1 MMDAG
6 RHPLID
12 VLTNS
17 ELVHLEGEAHNFTAT
32 IRRHPRYVSE
42 DLCTGCG
49 QCADD
54 CPVVVPNEFEVGMG
68 ARKAIYSPFAQAVPN
83 SYIIDR
89 ENCLN
94 DDFLVCNNC
103 YKSCDRDAINYDDRG
118 EDIQVRVGSVIAA
131 TGFDVYN
138 ATAIPSYGYGRF
150 DNVLTNMELE
160 RVLNA
165 TGPTRGHIVRP
176 SDHKVPKKIAF
187 IQCVGSRGE
196 GGEAGCQY
204 CSRYCCMNA
213 VKDCLLVKQHEPDIE
228 ELLIYYIDMR
238 AAGKGFEEFYQ
249 RSLGQPELKYVRGRP
264 SKILEDP
271 DSKDL
276 IVYVEDGETGQ
287 LSRTRVDMAVLSTGA
302 QASCSNPKLAEVLGL
317 DLDENGFFKVES
329 RWGSPLHTEREG
341 IYLCGCAAGINDVS
355 DSVAQASGAAAE
367 AEKFVVKHRVEE
379 KEEEKKELDVSGP
392 PRVGVFLCHCGI
404 NIAGVLDI
412 DALEKYARTIPDVA
426 YVENN
431 LFLCSDEGQRLIQD
445 KVLENKLNR
454 VVVAACTP
462 RTHEP
467 VFQENIEEIG
477 LNPYLFEMV
486 NVRDQCSWV
495 HTNVADVA
503 TEKARDLILMGVARA
518 RHLQP
523 LYRQSIPIQ
532 TSVLV
537 VGGGVAGMSAA
548 LLLEAQGFKVYLIDK
563 AGRLGGRLNN
573 LTRVYPAN
581 LLAVELARTMVDKVH
596 DSRIEAMA
604 STEITS
610 IGGFIGNFDVATT
623 NGNFKVGSIIVA
635 TGADIHVPDGAFG
648 FGRYENVMTNQQL
661 EDILVAARGKIAIE
675 GKRPKNIVFVQ
686 CVGSRD
692 PENNPACS
700 RYCCPTTIKQ
710 AIRLRENN
718 VNVIVLHRDMRT
730 VGAKSE
736 EHYRHARSLGV
747 KFIRYTPE
755 RLPQIIGS
763 GNRAKGVEL
772 VELALKRTLEID
784 ADYIVLAAG
793 MVPDKAST
801 SHLQEI
807 LKLPLG
813 ADGFF
818 SERHAKLGP
827 VETTTGGVF
836 VVGCASGPK
845 DIADSIAQG
854 AAAAAKVASIVSRDR
869 VALDP
874 TTCIVEES
882 LCRACG
888 QCVEICQYH
897 APSLVEAVSG
907 LMVAKINQALCM
919 GCGTCAS
926 WCPTGAVTALHFTD
940 DQINSMMDALLAQ
953 EA

>member
-1 MMDAG
+1 MDAA

-17 ELVHLEGEAHNFTAT
+17 ELVRLEGEARNFTAT
-32 IRRHPRYVSE
+32 IRRHPRFVSE

-49 QCADD
+49 QCTDD
-54 CPVVVPNEFEVGMG
+54 CPVVVPNEFEVGMC
-68 ARKAIYSPFAQAVPN
+68 ARKASYTPFPQAVPN
-83 SYIIDR
+83 TYIIDR
-89 ENCLN
+89 EHCLN
-94 DDFLVCNNC
+94 DDFLVCKNC
-103 YKSCDRDAINYDDRG
+103 TESCDRKAINFDDQG
-118 EDIQVRVGSVIAA
+118 EELQVRVGAVIAA
-131 TGFDVYN
+131 TGFDVYD
-138 ATAIPSYGYGRF
+138 ATAIAAYGYGRY

-196 GGEAGCQY
+196 GREAGCKY

-213 VKDCLLVKQHEPDIE
+213 VKDCLLVKQHEPEIE

-238 AAGKGFEEFYQ
+238 AAGKGFEELYQ
-249 RSLGQPELKYVRGRP
+249 RSLEQPELKYVRGRP

-271 DSKDL
+271 ETKDVF
-276 IVYVEDGETGQ
+276 VYVEDGETGKVD
-287 LSRTRVDMAVLSTGA
+287 RNRVDMVVLSTGA
-302 QASCSNPKLAEVLGL
+302 QASHFNPQLAEVLGL
-317 DLDENGFFKVES
+317 NLDENGFFKVED
-329 RWGSPLHTEREG
+329 RLGSPLHTQREG
-341 IYLCGCAAGINDVS
+341 IYICGCAAGINDIS

-367 AEKFVVKHRVEE
+367 AEKFVAKYRIEE
-379 KEEEKKELDVSGP
+379 KIEEKKQLDTSGP

-404 NIAGVLDI
+404 NIAGVLDVGS
-412 DALEKYARTIPDVA
+412 LKEHARTIPDVA
-426 YVENN
+426 YVEDN

-445 KVLENKLNR
+445 KVLEHSLNR

-486 NVRDQCSWV
+486 NIRDQCSWV

-503 TEKARDLILMGVARA
+503 TEKAKDLIRMGVARA

-523 LYRQSIPIQ
+523 LQRQTIPIQ
-532 TSVLV
+532 SGTLV
-537 VGGGVAGMSAA
+537 IGGGVAGMSAA
-548 LLLEAQGFKVYLIDK
+548 LQLEAQGFKVYLIEK
-563 AGRLGGRLNN
+563 EGRLGGRLNS

-581 LLAVELARTMVDKVH
+581 LSAVELSRTMVERVH

-604 STEITS
+604 STEVKSIT
-610 IGGFIGNFDVATT
+610 GFVGNFDVATT
-623 NGNFKVGSIIVA
+623 NGNFKVGTIVVT
-635 TGADIHVPDGAFG
+635 TGADVQVPEGAFG
-648 FGRYENVMTNQQL
+648 HGSFDNVMTNQQL
-661 EDILVAARGKIAIE
+661 EDILIDARGRIQIE
-675 GKRPKNIVFVQ
+675 GKRPKSVLFIQ

-692 PENNPACS
+692 PECNPACS

-710 AIRLRENN
+710 AIRLRENSIN
-718 VNVIVLHRDMRT
+718 VTVLHRDMRT
-730 VGAKSE
+730 VGAKAE
-736 EHYRHARSLGV
+736 EQYRHARSLGV

-755 RLPQIIGS
+755 RLPQVK
-763 GNRAKGVEL
+763 GNGARATSVEL
-772 VELALKRTLEID
+772 LELALNRTVEVD
-784 ADYIVLAAG
+784 VDYIVLAAG
-793 MVPDKAST
+793 MVPNIAST
-801 SHLQEI
+801 AQLQEM

-813 ADGFF
+813 ADKFF

-836 VVGCASGPK
+836 LAGCASGPK

-869 VALDP
+869 IALDP

-888 QCVEICQYH
+888 KCVEICQYH

-907 LMVAKINQALCM
+907 LLVAKINQALCM